1 MVSNYE
7 LFCFVELIR
16 MYKNSELFYY
26 ITVMYLLN
34 TFVSTFQYIW
44 NKYYYLVELSH
55 TTLLKKLIEIL
66 HSPCL
71 LKFSDLEACL
81 FDSSHNKVDSD
92 DF

>member
-71 LKFSDLEACL
+71 LKFSDLEVCL